1 MTSTP
6 IEEISDDMLRDLL
19 TTEQITPQ
27 RYMEEM
33 ERRKSVGKKIEDGG
47 PAFPHPGGAN
57 DVTVQTSH
65 LGLSLR
71 DWFAGQA
78 INGICAGLCADSSNG
93 YAASAFS
100 RVGITEA
107 AKDSYLIADAML
119 AARKSGG
126 EA

>member
-1 MTSTP
+1 MT
-6 IEEISDDMLRDLL
+6 
-19 TTEQITPQ
+19 
-27 RYMEEM
+27 
-33 ERRKSVGKKIEDGG
+33 KKIEDGG
-47 PAFPHPGGAN
+47 PAFPSAWTQLGDDMARIPGEGM
-57 DVTVQTSH
+57 
-65 LGLSLR
+65 SLR

-93 YAASAFS
+93 YAANAFS
-100 RVGITEA
+100 RVGVTEA